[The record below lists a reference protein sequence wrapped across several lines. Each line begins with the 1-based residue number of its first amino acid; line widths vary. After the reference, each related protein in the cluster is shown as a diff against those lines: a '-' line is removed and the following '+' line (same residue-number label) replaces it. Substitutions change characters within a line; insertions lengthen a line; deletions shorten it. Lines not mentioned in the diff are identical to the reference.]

1 MGSFLG
7 NAMFCAVHVFK
18 QHVSSVEFFSV
29 LFALSVDRV
38 WWALREHDWW
48 SYMSDDVYAVGR
60 WNAMNLLMYCHT
72 SLAYT
77 QPGLVARNQ
86 ELCSRKWASMARQV
100 SSNVR
105 VSLFFAHKSIY
116 VIVNLRVCFMHVYVL
131 FHVFSAV
138 MLLIWWQEGHPACK
152 NWVVRYWHGYLSGV
166 RCKWFAYGSA
176 DATATPSSLAPVKS
190 RMVYLS
196 HAGLPRLSWKKG
208 PLKGCS
214 SCCSIIF
221 IFFVEFCA

>member
-116 VIVNLRVCFMHVYVL
+116 VIVKLQFVSCICMYYFMSSVL
-131 FHVFSAV
+131 
-138 MLLIWWQEGHPACK
+138 WC
-152 NWVVRYWHGYLSGV
+152 
-166 RCKWFAYGSA
+166 CWFGGRK
-176 DATATPSSLAPVKS
+176 DIRPVKIEWWGTG
-190 RMVYLS
+190 MVICLEWGANDL
-196 HAGLPRLSWKKG
+196 HMVQLMPLPPFHL
-208 PLKGCS
+208 LLH
-214 SCCSIIF
+214 
-221 IFFVEFCA
+221 

>member
-1 MGSFLG
+1 MGNFLG

-29 LFALSVDRV
+29 LFALSVDHV
-38 WWALREHDWW
+38 WWALREHDCW

-86 ELCSRKWASMARQV
+86 ELCSRKWASMARRV

-105 VSLFFAHKSIY
+105 VSLFFADKSIC
-116 VIVNLRVCFMHVYVL
+116 VIVKLQFVSCICMYYFMSSVL
-131 FHVFSAV
+131 WCCWFGGRKE
-138 MLLIWWQEGHPACK
+138 IW
-152 NWVVRYWHGYLSGV
+152 
-166 RCKWFAYGSA
+166 
-176 DATATPSSLAPVKS
+176 PVKMS
-190 RMVYLS
+190 GEVLAWLS
-196 HAGLPRLSWKKG
+196 VWSEVQMICIWFSWCHCHPFISCSSKIQNGLPFPCRLTQVVLEKRPVKG
-208 PLKGCS
+208 M
-214 SCCSIIF
+214 
-221 IFFVEFCA
+221 